1 MSNNPFSFE
10 YGEEEKEEE
19 KRPQPSVKKRVNKIN
34 KKVEIEKKAVTP
46 LPEEPTP
53 VLPPEQPSVVV
64 ADKPVSLPTQATIV
78 SVPTKKEIEK
88 PVENTQ
94 VSPAV
99 IGAVAVV
106 ATAVA
111 AGPTALAKLKSL
123 RTKVKSVKSKQTKQ
137 EQHKQEKQK
146 QEEKKKEEQT
156 KCDAKAQQVQ
166 SLIDETNQVFD
177 ELSVNIENFFE
188 IRGDKELNKL
198 IDGIKDEL
206 KKTKKMLKNLE

>member
-10 YGEEEKEEE
+10 YGEEEEE

-34 KKVEIEKKAVTP
+34 KKVELPKKEEKPSP
-46 LPEEPTP
+46 LPEEPSP
-53 VLPPEQPSVVV
+53 VAVPEQASPVV
-64 ADKPVSLPTQATIV
+64 AIIEPVHTTSTVIV
-78 SVPTKKEIEK
+78 ETKKQVEK
-88 PVENTQ
+88 Q
-94 VSPAV
+94 IDSDGISPAV
-99 IGAVAVV
+99 VGAVAVV

-123 RTKVKSVKSKQTKQ
+123 RTKGKSVKSKQAKQ

-156 KCDAKAQQVQ
+156 KCDAKSQEVQ
-166 SLIDETNQVFD
+166 SLIDETNKAFD
-177 ELSVNIENFFE
+177 ELSVNIESFFE

-206 KKTKKMLKNLE
+206 KKTKKLIKNLD